1 MNWYGCLPKMVD
13 DIDSPS
19 PVDKRSMR
27 NLTWFQAAL
36 VKATVLVDGFVTV
49 AVIPRELN
57 EGADKTATPDEQQE
71 DRNGR
76 ESDEDIVGVALWLPP
91 GKTLDMGPITML
103 RSGIF
108 KVLFGWGL
116 TGVKVW
122 SLFLRSSAALTPA
135 VLLSQ
140 RVLFDFSPA
149 VEHSLEKSFKA
160 RGLDRLDSWH
170 LLEMVV
176 DPAHQKQGLPTFLPR
191 LSGVRETDIPW
202 QGTQPCCCRKASS
215 APPPSRFISRP
226 QRPARATSTPTSA
239 SRRVPA

>member
-122 SLFLRSSAALTPA
+122 SLLAYCIVSAFLRCSNPCDPSFTARPLR
-135 VLLSQ
+135 LLACSGAQ
-140 RVLFDFSPA
+140 PG
-149 VEHSLEKSFKA
+149 E
-160 RGLDRLDSWH
+160 
-170 LLEMVV
+170 VV
-176 DPAHQKQGLPTFLPR
+176 
-191 LSGVRETDIPW
+191 
-202 QGTQPCCCRKASS
+202 
-215 APPPSRFISRP
+215 
-226 QRPARATSTPTSA
+226 
-239 SRRVPA
+239 